1 MVYDM
6 IYQNVEYPLFYQD
19 QHQLDHTY
27 YLVMMP
33 SMENGPGRHCF
44 LEVHLLS
51 VEPY

>member
-1 MVYDM
+1 MVHNM
-6 IYQNVEYPLFYQD
+6 IYQNVECPLFYQD
-19 QHQLDHTY
+19 QHLLDHTY